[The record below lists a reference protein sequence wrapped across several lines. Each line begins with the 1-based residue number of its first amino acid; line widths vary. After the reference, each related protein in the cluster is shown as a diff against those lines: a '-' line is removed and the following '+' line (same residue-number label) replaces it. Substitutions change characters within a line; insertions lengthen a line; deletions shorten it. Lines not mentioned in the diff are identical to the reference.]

1 MPINSKSGRVTVPHT
16 HLGHS
21 PANPYNS
28 GPSQDISF
36 ERGSVL
42 LCSHNNYLSS
52 ILTRLRMTTTLY
64 QTSSQFSNPFRLN
77 STNTLKSSRNATLTS
92 YQTTDNNHNIPLEG
106 DLRPFGPIYSLS
118 AVELKALDEPKGEPR
133 EGIRPS
139 QFQPGGFIHPLCQET
154 RRFTPPLCRRLK

>member
-1 MPINSKSGRVTVPHT
+1 MPINSKSGRVTVHT

-92 YQTTDNNHNIPLEG
+92 YQTTDNTIITFHLKETCALSDRSIPCL
-106 DLRPFGPIYSLS
+106 
-118 AVELKALDEPKGEPR
+118 
-133 EGIRPS
+133 
-139 QFQPGGFIHPLCQET
+139 Q
-154 RRFTPPLCRRLK
+154 